1 MKKSFLEI
9 QQEVITNYKIVIVKN
24 STCRQ
29 RTHAHCD
36 GSRRICKWKRANS
49 LVSTFTL
56 LHEVGHIMTYK
67 SKMRRVESEYFATIW
82 ALDQCKKYGI
92 EVTDKIINTYQRYI
106 NRELQRGLNR
116 GGGNYRNSYDLTQYD
131 SAEIVEL
138 KIKDPK

>member
-1 MKKSFLEI
+1 M
-9 QQEVITNYKIVIVKN
+9 
-24 STCRQ
+24 
-29 RTHAHCD
+29 
-36 GSRRICKWKRANS
+36 
-49 LVSTFTL
+49 TF
-56 LHEVGHIMTYK
+56 K

-92 EVTDKIINTYQRYI
+92 EVTDKIMNTYQRYI

-138 KIKDPK
+138 KIKNPKQQISNFIKEKQIWKS